1 MHRISARDAKNGFG
15 RLIDL
20 ARAEPV
26 AIEKYG
32 RSVVVVIAV
41 EEYER
46 LSSKAGTKLPVS
58 KPKETEGEKKLAS
71 QQKQS
76 SKPAKKVI

>member
-1 MHRISARDAKNGFG
+1 MHRMSARDAKNSFG

-32 RSVVVVIAV
+32 RAVVIVLAI

-46 LSSKAGTKLPVS
+46 LSKRAARHHSAAKITKRPGAD
-58 KPKETEGEKKLAS
+58 K
-71 QQKQS
+71 
-76 SKPAKKVI
+76 

>member
-1 MHRISARDAKNGFG
+1 MHRMSARDTKNSFG

-32 RSVVVVIAV
+32 RSDVVVIAV

-46 LSSKAGTKLPVS
+46 LSDKASARLPASRYKASEGDKKLVS
-58 KPKETEGEKKLAS
+58 K
-71 QQKQS
+71 QKRS
-76 SKPAKKVI
+76 SKPSKKVI

>member
-1 MHRISARDAKNGFG
+1 MHRMSARDAKNGFG

-46 LSSKAGTKLPVS
+46 LAGKTGTKLTAS
-58 KPKETEGEKKLAS
+58 KPKEPEGVKKLLS
-71 QQKQS
+71 KQKRS
-76 SKPAKKVI
+76 SKPSKKAI

>member
-1 MHRISARDAKNGFG
+1 MRRMSARDAKNGFG

-41 EEYER
+41 EEYKR
-46 LSSKAGTKLPVS
+46 LAGKAGTKHSAS
-58 KPKETEGEKKLAS
+58 KSKNPDGVKNSAS
-71 QQKQS
+71 KQGRS
-76 SKPAKKVI
+76 SKPSKKLI

>member
-1 MHRISARDAKNGFG
+1 MQHMSARDAKNGFG

-32 RSVVVVIAV
+32 RSVVVVLAV

-46 LSSKAGTKLPVS
+46 LSGKTGVQRSVS
-58 KPKETEGEKKLAS
+58 KSAKSQGSKHVTNKEKRLG
-71 QQKQS
+71 
-76 SKPAKKVI
+76 KPAKKDS

>member
-1 MHRISARDAKNGFG
+1 MSARDAKNGFG

-46 LSSKAGTKLPVS
+46 LSGKTGTKLTAS
-58 KPKETEGEKKLAS
+58 KPKELEGVKKLLS
-71 QQKQS
+71 KQKRS
-76 SKPAKKVI
+76 SKPSKKAI

>member
-1 MHRISARDAKNGFG
+1 MHRMSARDAKNGFG
-15 RLIDL
+15 KLIDL

-32 RSVVVVIAV
+32 RSVVIVIAV

-46 LSSKAGTKLPVS
+46 LSGK
-58 KPKETEGEKKLAS
+58 TE
-71 QQKQS
+71 KQRS
-76 SKPAKKVI
+76 AAIPAKGKGAKA

>member
-1 MHRISARDAKNGFG
+1 MHRMSARDAKNGFG
-15 RLIDL
+15 KLIDL

-32 RSVVVVIAV
+32 RSVVIVMAV

-46 LSSKAGTKLPVS
+46 LSLKVKNRRTERVP
-58 KPKETEGEKKLAS
+58 PKGKGARTR
-71 QQKQS
+71 
-76 SKPAKKVI
+76 